1 MLVCF
6 LGLDKT
12 QLDPC
17 GSLNFNPML
26 MFSMRTTPLCCSIQA
41 QLQDATLASA
51 AVMGMAGEMLS
62 TPFGALT
69 AGFLASQLSLLS
81 SRFLSVSPLVALR
94 SYTFGARGGCIPI
107 STRTVGASTPP
118 TPNPAPLRS
127 PPSPSYDPG

>member
-6 LGLDKT
+6 HGSDKT
-12 QLDPC
+12 QLDPN
-17 GSLNFNPML
+17 GSPNLSPML

-81 SRFLSVSPLVALR
+81 SRFLSVSPLLAL
-94 SYTFGARGGCIPI
+94 T
-107 STRTVGASTPP
+107 
-118 TPNPAPLRS
+118 
-127 PPSPSYDPG
+127 